1 MQLPRHKP
9 KSNVRLTNM
18 HLGKPDHSVTSSRRA
33 HRNFKL
39 ALKIALWFAALLW
52 LILIIDS
59 VMGLGLARYGLRPK
73 HFDGLIGIFTAP
85 LLHSGAEHLFSN
97 TLPLIV
103 SMTTILYLY
112 PRSAMRVIPIIWIGS
127 GMLAWIIG
135 RESLH
140 FGASGFVYG
149 LLAYVFISGIL
160 RLDMRSVAV
169 SVMVWFLYGSMIWG
183 VLPIR
188 PNMSWELHLC
198 GAILGVAMAIVFRRW
213 DVTPVKRYSWEDDDS
228 VPEWFPQKEPP
239 LRDSSREVSGAQNP
253 TEKLSPPNRTT
264 DQDPE

>member
-1 MQLPRHKP
+1 
-9 KSNVRLTNM
+9 M
-18 HLGKPDHSVTSSRRA
+18 HLDKPDHRATSSPRA
-33 HRNFKL
+33 QRNFKL
-39 ALKIALWFAALLW
+39 ALKVAFWFTGFLW
-52 LILIIDS
+52 LILILDA
-59 VMGLGLARYGLRPK
+59 VLGLGLARFGLRPR
-73 HFDGLIGIFTAP
+73 HMDGLIGVFTAP

-97 TLPLIV
+97 SLPLVV
-103 SMTTILYLY
+103 SLTTVLYLY
-112 PRSAMRVIPIIWIGS
+112 PRSAMRVIPVIWIGS
-127 GMLAWIIG
+127 GILAWIIG

-188 PNMSWELHLC
+188 PNMSWELHLT
-198 GAILGVAMAIVFRRW
+198 GAILGVALAIVYRHW
-213 DVTPVKRYSWEDDDS
+213 DLAPVKRYSWEDDDS

-239 LRDSSREVSGAQNP
+239 LQDLSREVSD
-253 TEKLSPPNRTT
+253 TENAAAKLTSQKDDANR
-264 DQDPE
+264 DSE

>member
-1 MQLPRHKP
+1 
-9 KSNVRLTNM
+9 M
-18 HLGKPDHSVTSSRRA
+18 HLGKPDHRLTSSPRA
-33 HRNFKL
+33 QRSFKL
-39 ALKIALWFAALLW
+39 ALKTALWFTAFLW
-52 LILIIDS
+52 LILMLDTTL
-59 VMGLGLARYGLRPK
+59 GLGLAHFGLRPR
-73 HFDGLIGIFTAP
+73 HLNGLIGVFTAP

-97 TLPLIV
+97 SLPLVV
-103 SMTTILYLY
+103 SLTTLLYLY
-112 PRSAMRVIPIIWIGS
+112 PRSAMRVIPIIWMGS
-127 GMLAWIIG
+127 GVLAWIIG

-149 LLAYVFISGIL
+149 MLAYVFISGIL

-188 PNMSWELHLC
+188 PNMSWELHLG

-228 VPEWFPQKEPP
+228 VPDWFPQKEPP
-239 LRDSSREVSGAQNP
+239 LNDQSQEVSGSAKTVERLP
-253 TEKLSPPNRTT
+253 VGRDKTGRES
-264 DQDPE
+264 E

>member
-1 MQLPRHKP
+1 
-9 KSNVRLTNM
+9 M
-18 HLGKPDHSVTSSRRA
+18 HLGKPDYRVTSSPRA

-39 ALKIALWFAALLW
+39 ALKTALWFTAFLW

-59 VMGLGLARYGLRPK
+59 VLGLGLARYVLRPK
-73 HFDGLIGIFTAP
+73 HLEGLIGVLTAP

-97 TLPLIV
+97 SLPLIV
-103 SMTTILYLY
+103 SMTTVLYLY
-112 PRSAMRVIPIIWIGS
+112 PKSAMRVIPIIWIGS
-127 GMLAWIIG
+127 GLLAWVIG

-160 RLDMRSVAV
+160 RMDMRSVAV

-188 PNMSWELHLC
+188 PNMSWELHLT

-228 VPEWFPQKEPP
+228 IPEWFPQKEPP
-239 LRDSSREVSGAQNP
+239 LSDSSRDVSAEHNP
-253 TEKLSPPNRTT
+253 AEKLSPPNRST
-264 DQDPE
+264 DHKP